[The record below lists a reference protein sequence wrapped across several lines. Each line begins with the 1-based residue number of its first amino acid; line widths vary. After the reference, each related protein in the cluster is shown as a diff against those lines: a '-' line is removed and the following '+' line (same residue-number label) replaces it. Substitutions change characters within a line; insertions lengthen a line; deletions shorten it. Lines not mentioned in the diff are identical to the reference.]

1 MSYEV
6 GGMPEIIWHDSV
18 GSTNAE
24 ALALYGNGRRSPVW
38 VAAGEQTAGRGREGR
53 AWVSTPG
60 NLYASL
66 LWPVSNVPVDR
77 LAGLSLVAGLAVAD
91 AFVAAGPDA
100 AIQLKWP
107 NDVLIGGCKAAGILI
122 ETTGQPGE
130 LAAIIGCGLNL
141 AHHPENTRWPA
152 THLAAH
158 RRPVDPRDMLGLLVA
173 SMEVRLEQWD
183 ASSGFASICEDWQS
197 RALGRGSRIR
207 LGSGETGR
215 FRGLSYSGALELE
228 RDDGSVVVHHA
239 GDVEWRDARPE
250 EG

>member
-1 MSYEV
+1 VTHEA

-24 ALALYGNGRRSPVW
+24 ALALYANGQRSPVW

-66 LWPVSNVPVDR
+66 LWPVANVPVER
-77 LAGLSLVAGLAVAD
+77 LTGLSLVAGLAVAD
-91 AFVAAGPDA
+91 AFVAAGPNA
-100 AIQLKWP
+100 AIRLKWP
-107 NDVLIGGCKAAGILI
+107 NDVLIGGRKAAGILI
-122 ETTGQPGE
+122 ETTGQPGD

-141 AHHPENTRWPA
+141 AHHPDGTRWPA

-158 RRPVDPRDMLGLLVA
+158 RRPVDPRDMLGLLAA

-183 ASSGFASICEDWQS
+183 QGRGFASIRDDWQT
-197 RALGRGSRIR
+197 RALGLGTRIS
-207 LGSGETGR
+207 LATGETGR
-215 FRGLSYSGALELE
+215 FSGLSPTGALEME
-228 RDDGSVVVHHA
+228 RDDGSHVVHHA
-239 GDVEWRDARPE
+239 GDVEWLDARPE